1 MLRNRLVHAAI
12 RILEYAQTS
21 DFANEPVDFPLA
33 VRIRDADKQHIPRA
47 DGLLGERR
55 IDAVRGGVDHVD
67 ARFAYPLQYDSHTAT
82 LSRGHGGMSRPCD
95 LLLGFG
101 APFPLLVCTITCSAR
116 GRFEPNADMSY
127 TEKSGLIRGLII
139 QKGLI
144 GFDGDLF
151 VAGKR
156 AENAESTRNALRE
169 QISAKSNRTEFAL
182 AA

>member
-1 MLRNRLVHAAI
+1 MAGDR
-12 RILEYAQTS
+12 TG
-21 DFANEPVDFPLA
+21 A
-33 VRIRDADKQHIPRA
+33 VLYDVPSSIPS
-47 DGLLGERR
+47 
-55 IDAVRGGVDHVD
+55 
-67 ARFAYPLQYDSHTAT
+67 SHTI
-82 LSRGHGGMSRPCD
+82 SRHHPRVSPT
-95 LLLGFG
+95 
-101 APFPLLVCTITCSAR
+101 PSAHS
-116 GRFEPNADMSY
+116 RFEPNDEMSY

-156 AENAESTRNALRE
+156 AENAESTRDALRE

>member
-1 MLRNRLVHAAI
+1 MRCIAW
-12 RILEYAQTS
+12 
-21 DFANEPVDFPLA
+21 F
-33 VRIRDADKQHIPRA
+33 
-47 DGLLGERR
+47 RR
-55 IDAVRGGVDHVD
+55 SV
-67 ARFAYPLQYDSHTAT
+67 P
-82 LSRGHGGMSRPCD
+82 P
-95 LLLGFG
+95 
-101 APFPLLVCTITCSAR
+101 LVCTITCSAR
-116 GRFEPNADMSY
+116 SRFEPNADMSY

-156 AENAESTRNALRE
+156 AENAESTRDALRE